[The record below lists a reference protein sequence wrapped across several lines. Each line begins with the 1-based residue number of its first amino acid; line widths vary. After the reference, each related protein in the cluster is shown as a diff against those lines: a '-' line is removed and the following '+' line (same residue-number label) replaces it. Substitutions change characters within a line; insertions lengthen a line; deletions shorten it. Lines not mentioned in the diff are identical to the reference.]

1 MLRSLYSGISGLRS
15 HQAMLDVTGNNIANV
30 NTTGFK
36 ASAAQFQDTLSQ
48 LTSGA
53 GAPQG
58 EVGGTNPAQIGLGVQ
73 VAGIS
78 TNFSQGSSQATGK
91 STDLLIS
98 GDGLFI
104 TRKGGET
111 LYTRAGSFDFD
122 SAGRLVTP
130 DGSIVQGWGANNGVV
145 ADGGPTSNITLPVG
159 AIVGATATTGASF
172 TGNLPSDAVAGDAPL
187 VRDFT
192 VYDELGASSTV
203 TLTFT
208 RSLGATAVP
217 TDGWNVSDGA
227 GYSATLKSSTTEAGA
242 FDVTG
247 GAMKINDVAI
257 DLSKLEGYAGIT
269 SVAGAA
275 SDGKAAGTLNSYTLS
290 ADGTLVG
297 LFSNGEQLAIGRI
310 ALANFVNPGGLEKA
324 GGSAYRA
331 TFNSG
336 AAAVGTAGTVGLGSL
351 SSGALEMSNVDLSQ
365 EFTNLIVAQRGF
377 QANARII
384 TTSDEVLQ
392 ELTNLKR

>member
-1 MLRSLYSGISGLRS
+1 
-15 HQAMLDVTGNNIANV
+15 
-30 NTTGFK
+30 
-36 ASAAQFQDTLSQ
+36 
-48 LTSGA
+48 
-53 GAPQG
+53 
-58 EVGGTNPAQIGLGVQ
+58 VQ

-104 TRKGGET
+104 TKMGGET

-172 TGNLPSDAVAGDAPL
+172 TGNLPSDAEAGTKL
-187 VRDFT
+187 TRDFE
-192 VYDELGASSTV
+192 VFNALGTSSTV

-208 RSLGATAVP
+208 RVFDATAS

-227 GYSATLKSSTTEAGA
+227 GYSATLTSSTTKAGV

-247 GAMKINDVAI
+247 GAMKINNVAI
-257 DLSKLEGYAGIT
+257 NLSNLEGYAGIT

-290 ADGTLVG
+290 ANGTLVG

-336 AAAVGTAGTVGLGSL
+336 APTVGTADTVGLGSL